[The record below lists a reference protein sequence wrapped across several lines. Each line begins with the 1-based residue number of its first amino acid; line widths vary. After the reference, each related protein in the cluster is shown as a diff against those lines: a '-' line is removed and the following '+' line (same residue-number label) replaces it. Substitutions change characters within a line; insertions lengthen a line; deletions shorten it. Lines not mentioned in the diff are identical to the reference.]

1 MVYGFCNRRSGHY
14 FKQTV
19 VYDQELCMKFLY
31 LSNWKLEAQTI
42 LLFDLFDGVNIVK
55 FTKTKS

>member
-1 MVYGFCNRRSGHY
+1 MVYGFCNRRLGHY